1 MSARQ
6 LTIGKL
12 NAAKQATIKK
22 GTGKIAAFKHYIEK
36 VKLFS
41 FAFSKSTTGE
51 PTFLQGDNS
60 ERFCR
65 NDASLEVNSGQIGFF
80 LHCLAQDVF
89 HILLTTNTSA
99 IAAVLWQERAADLQ
113 HKRHPFDHQP
123 QANCSCE

>member
-65 NDASLEVNSGQIGFF
+65 NDASLEVDSGQIGFF

-89 HILLTTNTSA
+89 HILQP
-99 IAAVLWQERAADLQ
+99 LWQERAADLQ

>member
-12 NAAKQATIKK
+12 NAAKEATIKK

-65 NDASLEVNSGQIGFF
+65 NDASLEVDSGQIGFF

-89 HILLTTNTSA
+89 HILL
-99 IAAVLWQERAADLQ
+99 
-113 HKRHPFDHQP
+113 
-123 QANCSCE
+123 

>member
-65 NDASLEVNSGQIGFF
+65 NDASLEVDSGQIGFF

-89 HILLTTNTSA
+89 HILCKISRSGRSGPRICSIKDILSIINRKPTALVNKTAA
-99 IAAVLWQERAADLQ
+99 I
-113 HKRHPFDHQP
+113 
-123 QANCSCE
+123 

>member
-41 FAFSKSTTGE
+41 FAGA
-51 PTFLQGDNS
+51 G
-60 ERFCR
+60 R
-65 NDASLEVNSGQIGFF
+65 GF
-80 LHCLAQDVF
+80 
-89 HILLTTNTSA
+89 
-99 IAAVLWQERAADLQ
+99 AA
-113 HKRHPFDHQP
+113 
-123 QANCSCE
+123 